1 MSARNWTLGLAIG
14 AVLAAGAPTALAAAP
29 DAGPPAAARTVR
41 APLPGGLGP
50 CVPGDCPRPF
60 PPIGSDGSIKGRD
73 DAVNI
78 FAGGQFRVRGRASEA
93 EGRLVV
99 LGSFDQDKLAGA
111 DSATTSASSAPV
123 RSSRPPTGRTSSP
136 PGRTSPSPPA
146 RP

>member
-14 AVLAAGAPTALAAAP
+14 AVLAAGSPTALAAAP
-29 DAGPPAAARTVR
+29 APGPPPARALR

-60 PPIGSDGSIKGRD
+60 PPIGSDGSVKGRD
-73 DAVNI
+73 NAVNI
-78 FAGGQFRVRGRASEA
+78 FAGGRFRVRGRASEA

-99 LGSFDQDKLAGA
+99 LGSFDQDKAAGG
-111 DSATTSASSAPV
+111 DSRYNVGIVGAGSLVP
-123 RSSRPPTGRTSSP
+123 PPTARTSSP
-136 PGRTSPSPPA
+136 PAPTSPSPPA